1 MRLSILIQSL
11 FIVMMFNFTC
21 SAQRFGPPRTL
32 DPNLILLSLP
42 QVQRELEISHRQTEL
57 LEAVREDLIA
67 QMRTRRR
74 GRQGDQED
82 RAKLRDV
89 TEKLSSVILEEKQAR
104 RLREVRRQF
113 EGLYAVDND
122 SFAKHLNLS
131 NKQITGIRRIRS
143 ADDEINALDL
153 LDKVIDDGQLDK
165 WQESLG
171 KEFEFDEDLLE
182 IRRFYLARRGRQFR
196 RGPQGRGAPENSE
209 SE

>member
-1 MRLSILIQSL
+1 MSL
-11 FIVMMFNFTC
+11 EETQRRDGDPRHRVR
-21 SAQRFGPPRTL
+21 AQRHSPRRGAA
-32 DPNLILLSLP
+32 D
-42 QVQRELEISHRQTEL
+42 
-57 LEAVREDLIA
+57 
-67 QMRTRRR
+67 RTRRR

-122 SFAKHLNLS
+122 SFAKHLHLS

-153 LDKVIDDGQLDK
+153 LDKVIDDEQLDK

-171 KEFEFDEDLLE
+171 KEFEFDADLLE
-182 IRRFYLARRGRQFR
+182 FRRFYLARRSRQFR
-196 RGPQGRGAPENSE
+196 RGP
-209 SE
+209 